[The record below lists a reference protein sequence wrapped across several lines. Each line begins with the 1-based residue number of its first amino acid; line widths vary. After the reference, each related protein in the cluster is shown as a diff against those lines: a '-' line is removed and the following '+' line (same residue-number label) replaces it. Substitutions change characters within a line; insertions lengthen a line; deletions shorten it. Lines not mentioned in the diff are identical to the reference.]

1 MKRLAT
7 FALLLAP
14 AAAFAHEGAHL
25 HPHGLE
31 FGIGALLL
39 SFAAGGALGAVLMAK
54 VGK

>member
-1 MKRLAT
+1 MKHLAVP
-7 FALLLAP
+7 ALVLAP

-39 SFAAGGALGAVLMAK
+39 SFVVGGALGAAVMVK
-54 VGK
+54 VRK